1 MPKSRL
7 ARRGGK
13 KGAKRLSFGGDS
25 ALVTIRIPTEMRD
38 KLEKFAESRF
48 LNLQISRVIPT
59 EMRDKLEKFAD
70 SRNETLNLVIY
81 EKLKRAVSKL
91 A

>member
-38 KLEKFAESRF
+38 KLEKFA
-48 LNLQISRVIPT
+48 
-59 EMRDKLEKFAD
+59 D